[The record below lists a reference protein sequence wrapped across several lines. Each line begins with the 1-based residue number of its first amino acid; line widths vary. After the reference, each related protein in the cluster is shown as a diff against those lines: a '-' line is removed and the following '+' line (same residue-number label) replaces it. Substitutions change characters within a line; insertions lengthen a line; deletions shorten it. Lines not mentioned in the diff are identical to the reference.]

1 MEDLMEALGE
11 AEQETT
17 LGLVAKEFT
26 ETNKAHKTMFQ
37 VRVQLLFQL
46 SLSQVFFAVAVF
58 RKVDPQGSALIGLSW
73 MGSITQ

>member
-1 MEDLMEALGE
+1 MEALGE

-37 VRVQLLFQL
+37 VIIP
-46 SLSQVFFAVAVF
+46 S
-58 RKVDPQGSALIGLSW
+58 
-73 MGSITQ
+73 